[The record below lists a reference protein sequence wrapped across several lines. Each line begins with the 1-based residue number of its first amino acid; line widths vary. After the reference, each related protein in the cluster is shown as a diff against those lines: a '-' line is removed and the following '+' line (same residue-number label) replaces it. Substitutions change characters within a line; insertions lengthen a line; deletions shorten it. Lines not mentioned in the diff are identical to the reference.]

1 MFEILTFFHIYIYS
15 RNEIYEVNGRCRH
28 DADLFCEWL
37 VSGQLLTICL

>member
-1 MFEILTFFHIYIYS
+1 MFEILTFFSYIYS
-15 RNEIYEVNGRCRH
+15 RNEIYEVNVRCRH